1 MYDLIGDIHGCSA
14 TLASLLEKLGY
25 RLTAGV
31 YRHLERKAVFLGDF
45 IDRGPGQRAVLN
57 IVRPMIEGEFALS
70 VMGNHEFD
78 AIAFATPD
86 SGGDGYL
93 RRHSEK
99 NLRQHGT
106 FLDAY
111 ADDAQDYAA
120 TIAWFKT
127 LPLWLDLGGIRVV
140 HACWDRQWIDRIRD
154 FQDGSPLLG
163 DPLLHASCSGSTWQ
177 YQAVKTLLKGKELPL
192 AEGAS
197 YPDKEGRLRHI
208 MRVRWWDRGARTY
221 KDAFMGPESALTHIP
236 DDEIEGDHLIEYG
249 HEEPPV
255 FLGHYWLE
263 GQPAPLAANI
273 ACLDYSVGKPGGSL
287 TAYRWD
293 GEVTLQSARFV
304 AVPRQED

>member
-14 TLASLLEKLGY
+14 TLMSLLEKLGY
-25 RLTAGV
+25 RSTDGV
-31 YRHLERKAVFLGDF
+31 YRHPERQAVFLGDF
-45 IDRGPGQRAVLN
+45 IDRGPSQRAVLD
-57 IVRPMIEGEFALS
+57 IARPMVERGTALT

-78 AIAFATPD
+78 AIAFATPART
-86 SGGDGYL
+86 GDGYL

-99 NLRQHGT
+99 NLRQHGV

-111 ADDAQDYAA
+111 ADDAEGYAD
-120 TIAWFKT
+120 TIAWFRT

-140 HACWDRQWIDRIRD
+140 HACWDRQWIDRIRN

-163 DPLLHASCSGSTWQ
+163 DALLHASCSGSTWQ
-177 YQAVKTLLKGKELPL
+177 HQAVKTLLKGKELRL

-236 DDEIEGDHLIEYG
+236 DDEIEGDHLIEYS

-263 GQPAPLAANI
+263 GKPAPLAANI

-293 GEVTLQSARFV
+293 GEAALQSDRFV
-304 AVPRQED
+304 AVPRQEG

>member
-14 TLASLLEKLGY
+14 TLLSLLEKLGY
-25 RLTAGV
+25 KSTDGV
-31 YRHLERKAVFLGDF
+31 YRHSERQAVFLGDF
-45 IDRGPGQRAVLN
+45 IDRGPSQRAVLD
-57 IVRPMIEGEFALS
+57 IVRPMVERGTALT

-86 SGGDGYL
+86 RTGDGYL

-99 NLRQHGT
+99 NLRQHGI

-111 ADDAQDYAA
+111 ADDAERYTE

-140 HACWDRQWIDRIRD
+140 HACWDQQWIDRISSY
-154 FQDGSPLLG
+154 QDGSPLLS
-163 DPLLHASCSGSTWQ
+163 DALLHASCSGSTWQ

-192 AEGAS
+192 TEGAS

-208 MRVRWWDRGARTY
+208 MRVRWWDRDARTY
-221 KDAFMGPESALTHIP
+221 RDAFMGPESALTHIP

-293 GEVTLQSARFV
+293 GETVLQSDRFV
-304 AVPRQED
+304 AVPRQEG

>member
-14 TLASLLEKLGY
+14 TLLSLLEKLGY
-25 RLTAGV
+25 RSADGI
-31 YRHLERKAVFLGDF
+31 YRHPQRQAVFLGDF
-45 IDRGPGQRAVLN
+45 IDRGPSQRAVLD
-57 IVRPMIEGEFALS
+57 IVRPMIEGQAALT

-86 SGGDGYL
+86 GDGYL

-99 NLRQHGT
+99 NLRQHSI

-111 ADDAQDYAA
+111 ADDPQGYAEA
-120 TIAWFKT
+120 IAWFKT
-127 LPLWLDLGGIRVV
+127 LPLWLDLGDVRVV
-140 HACWDRQWIDRIRD
+140 HACWDRLWIDRIRD
-154 FQDGSPLLG
+154 FQNGSPLLG
-163 DPLLHASCSGSTWQ
+163 DALLHASCSGSTWQ

-192 AEGAS
+192 TEGAS

-255 FLGHYWLE
+255 FLGHYWLD
-263 GQPAPLAANI
+263 GQPTPLAANI
-273 ACLDYSVGKPGGSL
+273 ACLDYSVGKPGGCL

-293 GEVTLQSARFV
+293 GESALQSDRFV
-304 AVPRQED
+304 GVPRQEG